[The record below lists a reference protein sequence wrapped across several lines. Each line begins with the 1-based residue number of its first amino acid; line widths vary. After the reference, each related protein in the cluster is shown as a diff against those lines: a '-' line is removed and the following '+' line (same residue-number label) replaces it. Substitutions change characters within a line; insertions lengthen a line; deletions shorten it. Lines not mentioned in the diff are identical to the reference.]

1 MKTRFAKVLAA
12 VALLVTGAACTGC
25 MFFFSD
31 EPKALSNMI
40 D

>member
-1 MKTRFAKVLAA
+1 MKAKLAKTIAA
-12 VALLVTGAACTGC
+12 VALLLTGVATTGC

-31 EPKALSNMI
+31 EPKALNSMM